1 MWKWKNSY
9 LKEKKVGGLIFN
21 KRFDLEHPVLLQSY
35 LNFSALV
42 IFSQKEEIKINDWF
56 CWQATTFF
64 SSPYSHASQN
74 VFKAKSSASCEKH
87 STIVK
92 WVSSTFYKRAISH
105 NKKEKLGLK
114 KKNMVSLTLH
124 TTCCCCLSFD
134 SLRIFRFEF
143 KWKNILLIIDKSLD
157 LLKSWNCP

>member
-64 SSPYSHASQN
+64 SSAYSHASQN

-114 KKNMVSLTLH
+114 KKIWSVWLCTQLAAAAFPSTVYA
-124 TTCCCCLSFD
+124 
-134 SLRIFRFEF
+134 
-143 KWKNILLIIDKSLD
+143 SLD
-157 LLKSWNCP
+157 LNSNEKIFGW

>member
-1 MWKWKNSY
+1 MKMQKKPPI
-9 LKEKKVGGLIFN
+9 LKKKDWRFDFQN
-21 KRFDLEHPVLLQSY
+21 ERFDLGHPVLLQSY

-64 SSPYSHASQN
+64 SSAYSHASQN

-143 KWKNILLIIDKSLD
+143 KWKNILLIIDTI
-157 LLKSWNCP
+157 

>member
-1 MWKWKNSY
+1 MKVEKLLSKIKRCEVSFQNNLSY
-9 LKEKKVGGLIFN
+9 LGY
-21 KRFDLEHPVLLQSY
+21 PVLLQSY
-35 LNFSALV
+35 LNFSTLV

-56 CWQATTFF
+56 CWQATAFF
-64 SSPYSHASQN
+64 SSAYSHASQN

-143 KWKNILLIIDKSLD
+143 KWKNILLIIDTSLD
-157 LLKSWNCP
+157 LLKR